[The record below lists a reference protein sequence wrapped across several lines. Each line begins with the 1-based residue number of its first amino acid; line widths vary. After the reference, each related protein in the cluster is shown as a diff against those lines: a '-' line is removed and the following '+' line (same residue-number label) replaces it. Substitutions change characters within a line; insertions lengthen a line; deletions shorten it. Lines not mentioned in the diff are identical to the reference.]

1 MNTRTTY
8 DVLVAGGGFAG
19 LCAALFA
26 ARSGKRT
33 LIITRGAGVLAIG
46 GGTIDVLGADV
57 HGNFLHSPFDGLSE
71 LPPRHPYSLVGE
83 QTVRDALE
91 AFLELCLEGD
101 YEYVR
106 SDAGNTRLVT
116 ALGTSKPTFLV
127 PRSLSMRGFEDAD
140 TVYVAGIEG
149 LKDFSPRLVA
159 DGLAGR
165 PLCAGKKLIPVVLPA
180 PFRLQRD
187 LGTLDLARHLD
198 SSEGVEWL
206 IRELSRATVCS
217 EGTPTILIP
226 PILGTQPNNTVHAA
240 VETGVG
246 MPVHEIVALAPAVT
260 GLRLYSMLNG
270 LLRKYGVDVI
280 EQAEITG
287 AVVEDGRCRALVT
300 CSNGRERSYA
310 ARSFIIA
317 TGGALGEGFRT
328 TPERAW
334 EPIFNLDLPLAPSS
348 PEWSRPD
355 LFPAAPLRHGF
366 ALLGPHVDSSLRPL
380 GSDGSPL
387 CSNVFFIGKTL
398 GGYDHATEKSGNG
411 VALATA
417 CFAARNA

>member
-1 MNTRTTY
+1 M
-8 DVLVAGGGFAG
+8 
-19 LCAALFA
+19 
-26 ARSGKRT
+26 
-33 LIITRGAGVLAIG
+33 
-46 GGTIDVLGADV
+46 
-57 HGNFLHSPFDGLSE
+57 
-71 LPPRHPYSLVGE
+71 
-83 QTVRDALE
+83 RDALE

-226 PILGTQPNNTVHAA
+226 PILGTQPNNTDAWPPWKRA
-240 VETGVG
+240 SG

-260 GLRLYSMLNG
+260 AC
-270 LLRKYGVDVI
+270 DC
-280 EQAEITG
+280 T
-287 AVVEDGRCRALVT
+287 RCSTV
-300 CSNGRERSYA
+300 C
-310 ARSFIIA
+310 
-317 TGGALGEGFRT
+317 
-328 TPERAW
+328 
-334 EPIFNLDLPLAPSS
+334 
-348 PEWSRPD
+348 
-355 LFPAAPLRHGF
+355 
-366 ALLGPHVDSSLRPL
+366 
-380 GSDGSPL
+380 
-387 CSNVFFIGKTL
+387 
-398 GGYDHATEKSGNG
+398 SGNTG
-411 VALATA
+411 WM
-417 CFAARNA
+417 

>member
-187 LGTLDLARHLD
+187 LGTLDLAPSSRQFGRSRMADPRTLPGDGLFGRDAHHPDSAHSRHAAEQHRACRRGNGRRHARCTR
-198 SSEGVEWL
+198 SSL
-206 IRELSRATVCS
+206 LPQPSPACDCTRCSTVCS
-217 EGTPTILIP
+217 G
-226 PILGTQPNNTVHAA
+226 NT
-240 VETGVG
+240 GW
-246 MPVHEIVALAPAVT
+246 M
-260 GLRLYSMLNG
+260 
-270 LLRKYGVDVI
+270 
-280 EQAEITG
+280 
-287 AVVEDGRCRALVT
+287 
-300 CSNGRERSYA
+300 
-310 ARSFIIA
+310 
-317 TGGALGEGFRT
+317 
-328 TPERAW
+328 
-334 EPIFNLDLPLAPSS
+334 
-348 PEWSRPD
+348 
-355 LFPAAPLRHGF
+355 
-366 ALLGPHVDSSLRPL
+366 
-380 GSDGSPL
+380 
-387 CSNVFFIGKTL
+387 
-398 GGYDHATEKSGNG
+398 
-411 VALATA
+411 
-417 CFAARNA
+417 

>member
-1 MNTRTTY
+1 M
-8 DVLVAGGGFAG
+8 
-19 LCAALFA
+19 
-26 ARSGKRT
+26 
-33 LIITRGAGVLAIG
+33 
-46 GGTIDVLGADV
+46 
-57 HGNFLHSPFDGLSE
+57 
-71 LPPRHPYSLVGE
+71 
-83 QTVRDALE
+83 
-91 AFLELCLEGD
+91 
-101 YEYVR
+101 
-106 SDAGNTRLVT
+106 
-116 ALGTSKPTFLV
+116 
-127 PRSLSMRGFEDAD
+127 
-140 TVYVAGIEG
+140 
-149 LKDFSPRLVA
+149 
-159 DGLAGR
+159 
-165 PLCAGKKLIPVVLPA
+165 
-180 PFRLQRD
+180 
-187 LGTLDLARHLD
+187 
-198 SSEGVEWL
+198 
-206 IRELSRATVCS
+206 
-217 EGTPTILIP
+217 
-226 PILGTQPNNTVHAA
+226 
-240 VETGVG
+240 ETGVG

-348 PEWSRPD
+348 PEWSRPE